1 MTHVSK
7 RYQHYADLVRKAGGK
22 VCPGGEPT
30 VLGIRT
36 GKSTTSQYAD
46 KFVVLHKN
54 GRLDTF
60 VGSTRPSQSSSS
72 AATDANGDGVGDVAM
87 IRPGNY
93 QAVPNGPHG
102 GKPSYQVLS
111 KSGSGSVDAWRDLNH
126 DGFYSKSEKAFAR
139 KHHVKATEVLF
150 HTGYSGPSSIACQNV
165 RPDQMDR
172 FVSSV
177 GGASGRFSFTL
188 INK

>member
-1 MTHVSK
+1 M
-7 RYQHYADLVRKAGGK
+7 VRKAGGK

-36 GKSTTSQYAD
+36 GKGTTTQYAD

-54 GRLDTF
+54 GDIDTF

-87 IRPGNY
+87 LRPGNY
-93 QAVPNGPHG
+93 QAVPNGPHD
-102 GKPSYQVLS
+102 GKPSLHVLS
-111 KSGSGSVDAWRDLNH
+111 KGGSGVVNAWRDLNH
-126 DGFYSKSEKAFAR
+126 DGFYSKSEKQYSVR
-139 KHHVKATEVLF
+139 HHVKATEVLF
-150 HTGYSGPSSIACQNV
+150 HTGFSTPSSIACQNI
-165 RPDQMDR
+165 RPDQMDA

-177 GGASGRFSFTL
+177 GGAGGRFNFTL
-188 INK
+188 VNK